1 MDKPLKF
8 DKSVCSLEDFKKQH
22 NPVKIIDRYDLLLEE
37 LFLIRNPHTKFVK
50 DYQADLEKF
59 TETYLVSRKIEE
71 AGEWFF
77 FPWNG
82 IMAHYL
88 PDTEHQEVRTARNK
102 NIITQLEQE
111 KFYNFRVAIAGLS
124 VGSHPALTLAMMG
137 GCRSMK
143 LADPDVLGPA
153 NLNRLRY
160 DFTKIGEP
168 KLDIVTQTLWQINP
182 YGDYVGFPAGVTDQ
196 NISAFLDNV
205 DVLVEEVDNL
215 EMKIKLRLAARE
227 RGIPVIMATDNGDGV
242 IVDIERYD
250 LDRNLELFNGV
261 AGNLTL
267 DEFKHMNPTDL
278 PKLATKIAG
287 KDVVAIRMLG
297 SITEVGKT
305 IYSWPQL
312 GDAATLAG
320 VSVAYVVKR
329 LALGEDLKVGKLEV
343 NLDAIFDP
351 NYFSAEETKTRDD
364 YRANFAKNIGLA

>member
-1 MDKPLKF
+1 MDKPIKF
-8 DKSVCSLEDFKKQH
+8 DKTAGSLEDFKGQH
-22 NPVKIIDRYDLLLEE
+22 NPSKIIDRFDLLLEE

-50 DYQADLEKF
+50 EYQSELADF
-59 TETYLVSRKIEE
+59 TKSYLAGKQTKEV
-71 AGEWFF
+71 GEWFL
-77 FPWNG
+77 FPWSTTLV
-82 IMAHYL
+82 HYL
-88 PDTEHQEVRTARNK
+88 PDSEHQEVRTARNK
-102 NIITQLEQE
+102 NIITDEEQAR
-111 KFYNFRVAIAGLS
+111 FYNFRVAIAGLS

-168 KLDIVTQTLWQINP
+168 KVDIVTQTLWQVNP
-182 YGDYVGFPAGVTDQ
+182 YGDYVAFPDGVTDQ
-196 NISAFLDNV
+196 NISSFLDNI
-205 DVLVEEVDNL
+205 DVLIEEVDNL

-250 LDRNLELFNGV
+250 LDKNLDLFNGV

-267 DEFKHMNPTDL
+267 DEFKHMQPTDL

-305 IYSWPQL
+305 LYSWPQL

-320 VSVAYVVKR
+320 VAIAYVVKR
-329 LALGEDLKVGKLEV
+329 LALGEPLKVGKLEV

-351 NYFSAEETKTRDD
+351 DYSSAEAIKARDN
-364 YRANFAKNIGLA
+364 YRANFAKNIGL